1 MAKKVQQEDI
11 LRMVELYHQIGT
23 YAGVAREV
31 GFSASTVRK
40 YVFEFLLDRNDV
52 PQDTSPKKAFSTEL
66 IQDVSQL
73 VGYFTCVNW
82 GDLCVLTKDENNEV
96 EELWKELKR

>member
-11 LRMVELYHQIGT
+11 LRMVELYDQIGT

-40 YVFEFLLDRNDV
+40 YVVEYLLEREMFE
-52 PQDTSPKKAFSTEL
+52 TTEHL
-66 IQDVSQL
+66 KVDIDNVKSIEE
-73 VGYFTCVNW
+73 VAENWNFKSDW
-82 GDLCVLTKDENNEV
+82 GDLCVLSE
-96 EELWKELKR
+96 EELSEVKELWRELKK